1 MKVTHSGMDFLIPV
15 KEIIGVRATNN
26 TKVDILLNT
35 PLQTDAAA
43 GAAEV
48 AAIVLTASTA
58 SDAAKTKQQLNAFI
72 AEVGNA
78 LETSWTNPIYDVTLP
93 YAIDGV
99 AYLHVDYSLGTI

>member
-26 TKVDILLNT
+26 TKVDILLNS
-35 PLQTDAAA
+35 PLQTNAAA
-43 GAAEV
+43 GAGEV

-99 AYLHVDYSLGTI
+99 AYLHVDYSTGTI